1 MATLLDIN
9 NNKNKI
15 NLTKDV
21 QDPDAENYEAV
32 FKDMKENYSN
42 FTFIYKTQKQSNII
56 LSKLI
61 CKSNATV
68 IKIFQG
74 IGQDDSKI
82 YTDW

>member
-1 MATLLDIN
+1 MY
-9 NNKNKI
+9 KI
-15 NLTKDV
+15 QMQKIMRLSSKTWKKTT
-21 QDPDAENYEAV
+21 AI
-32 FKDMKENYSN
+32 S
-42 FTFIYKTQKQSNII
+42 FIYKTQKYNNII

-61 CKSNATV
+61 CKSNAIV

>member
-9 NNKNKI
+9 NNNNKI

-42 FTFIYKTQKQSNII
+42 FTFIYKTQK
-56 LSKLI
+56 
-61 CKSNATV
+61 
-68 IKIFQG
+68 
-74 IGQDDSKI
+74 
-82 YTDW
+82 

>member
-1 MATLLDIN
+1 MATLLNI
-9 NNKNKI
+9 NNKNKLI

-21 QDPDAENYEAV
+21 QDPDAENYEVV

-42 FTFIYKTQKQSNII
+42 FTFIYKTQKYNNII

-61 CKSNATV
+61 CKSHAIV
-68 IKIFQG
+68 IKIFLG

>member
-1 MATLLDIN
+1 MDTLLNI
-9 NNKNKI
+9 NNKNKLI

-21 QDPDAENYEAV
+21 QDPDAENYEVV

-42 FTFIYKTQKQSNII
+42 FTFIYRTQKYNNII

-61 CKSNATV
+61 CKSNAIV
-68 IKIFQG
+68 IKIFLG